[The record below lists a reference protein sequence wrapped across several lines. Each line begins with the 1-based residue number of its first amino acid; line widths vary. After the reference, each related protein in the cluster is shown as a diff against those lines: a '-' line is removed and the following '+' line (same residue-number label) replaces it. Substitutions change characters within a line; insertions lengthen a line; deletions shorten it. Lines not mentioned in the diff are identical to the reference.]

1 MATSMGLL
9 PSQQKYVLDLLSK
22 HNVLD
27 SKPVSTLLEI
37 GTSLIAT
44 DGFASVNATMYRQ
57 VVGGLQHLRMTRSD
71 ISSE

>member
-9 PSQQKYVLDLLSK
+9 PSQQKYVFDLLSK
-22 HNVLD
+22 HNMLD
-27 SKPVSTLLEI
+27 SKPVSTLLAV

-44 DGFASVNATMYRQ
+44 DGFALVNATIYRQ
-57 VVGGLQHLRMTRSD
+57 VVGGLQHLRMTRSN